1 MDAAVQAY
9 VDGIAPEYRPL
20 FDRLHGLILEVHPD
34 VEEVL
39 SYTMPAYEVNGRR
52 LHVGVWKHGVS
63 IYGWDQERNAGFVHR
78 HPKLVSS
85 AGTIRLRPAEAA
97 AISDDEFRDLARA
110 ALDE

>member
-39 SYTMPAYEVNGRR
+39 SYNMPAYEVNGRR
-52 LHVGVWKHGVS
+52 LHVGVWKHG
-63 IYGWDQERNAGFVHR
+63 
-78 HPKLVSS
+78 VSS